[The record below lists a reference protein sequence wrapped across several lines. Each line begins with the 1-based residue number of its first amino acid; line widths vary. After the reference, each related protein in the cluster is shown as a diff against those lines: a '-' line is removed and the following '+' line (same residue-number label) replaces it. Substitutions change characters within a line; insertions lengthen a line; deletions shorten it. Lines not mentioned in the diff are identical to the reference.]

1 MNRACRWGLGIAL
14 VAAAFAGVSAAMQPQ
29 APSRELLR
37 MHDDFVLAFVDSA
50 GFGRMRITPMM
61 RTMQRYRTRG
71 ERALWVERVE
81 LIGIA
86 KHDPPVVFASPFMGF
101 QHVEGDKAAS
111 PRGDRGR
118 PPTPD
123 ERAALRALARGERLV
138 VRGQGDGL
146 RAIGAIR
153 AADECLGCHRK
164 ARAGDMLGALIYT
177 LRPAPRDASSD
188 DAPAARPV
196 RNKTD

>member
-1 MNRACRWGLGIAL
+1 MSRVRRWGLCVAL
-14 VAAAFAGVSAAMQPQ
+14 AAVAFAGWSAAVEPRT
-29 APSRELLR
+29 PSRELLR

-61 RTMQRYRTRG
+61 RTMQDYRTRG
-71 ERALWVERVE
+71 ERSLWVENVE
-81 LIGIA
+81 LVGIA

-101 QHVEGDKAAS
+101 QHVEGDQPAS

-118 PPTPD
+118 PPTAD

-138 VRGQGDGL
+138 VEAQGDGL

-164 ARAGDMLGALIYT
+164 ARAGDMLGALIYR
-177 LRPAPRDASSD
+177 LRPAPREA
-188 DAPAARPV
+188 APAAR
-196 RNKTD
+196 RLRDRTD